1 MGHEALSAGEEEDL
15 VPEPD
20 GASDLEAGGG
30 LPDRVERRLPVRVEL
45 LADGAFCSSCLL
57 AGGQGPCPEE
67 RVPLSPGSA
76 NAREFR
82 GLVLRF
88 CVCCVLIQTAVV

>member
-1 MGHEALSAGEEEDL
+1 M
-15 VPEPD
+15 PEPD

-30 LPDRVERRLPVRVEL
+30 LADRVEGRLPVRVEL
-45 LADGAFCSSCLL
+45 LADGACCFCRLL

-82 GLVLRF
+82 ALVLRS
-88 CVCCVLIQTAVV
+88 CVCRVLPQASII